1 MQRRKENNLV
11 KDSNKKHLEQGKV
24 RGVRHLLIFI
34 NATGDFLSEQRYGCL
49 GKHPLSEFTT
59 NRGVLIVM

>member
-1 MQRRKENNLV
+1 MEKMLNIRKLL
-11 KDSNKKHLEQGKV
+11 KQGKV
-24 RGVRHLLIFI
+24 RGVRHLPIFI

-49 GKHPLSEFTT
+49 GEHPLGEFTT